1 MTQIQLRRDT
11 AANWASVN
19 PVLASGEPAFETDT
33 GKFKIGDGT
42 TAYNSLDY
50 IGAGDL
56 PDNITTLGNTFNGA
70 GQLVQLDSTGKL
82 PAIDGSKLT
91 NLPLDNAVTME
102 DAVDLNNLTTT
113 GNYYILK
120 DLPNLN
126 TPGKYSGVLC
136 VIQKDTPDR
145 AIQLF
150 YRTSAVYSEVYYRT
164 FVSPDWSEWVN
175 LGISGVDNM
184 VTTDTNQI
192 ISGVKDFSALFKTN
206 MGISLRG
213 KITARD
219 SNDGINPTIIDYQN
233 GSGNIILGEIEQ
245 YTHSSMMKNV
255 GIEIRQNNT
264 SNDAGL
270 YAHKGTDVYPLF
282 DSSNIPTG
290 ALKYWTGTEA
300 DYTGLT
306 TKNADT
312 LYRLTDTNKVYLGTI
327 QLGGA

>member
-33 GKFKIGDGT
+33 GKFKIGDGI

-56 PDNITTLGNTFNGA
+56 PDNITTQGNTFNGA
-70 GQLVQLDSTGKL
+70 NQLVQLDASGKL
-82 PAIDGSKLT
+82 PAIDGSQLT
-91 NLPLDNAVTME
+91 NLPAAT
-102 DAVDLNNLTTT
+102 APT
-113 GNYYILK
+113 
-120 DLPNLN
+120 
-126 TPGKYSGVLC
+126 
-136 VIQKDTPDR
+136 
-145 AIQLF
+145 
-150 YRTSAVYSEVYYRT
+150 
-164 FVSPDWSEWVN
+164 
-175 LGISGVDNM
+175 NM

-192 ISGVKDFSALFKTN
+192 ISGVKDFSASFKTSK
-206 MGISLRG
+206 GISLRG
-213 KITARD
+213 SITARD
-219 SNDGINPTIIDYQN
+219 SQDGINPTIIKYKN
-233 GSGNIILGEIEQ
+233 GAGNIILGEIEQ

-290 ALKYWTGTEA
+290 ALKYWTGTETE
-300 DYTGLT
+300 YTGIG
-306 TKNADT
+306 TKDPDT
-312 LYRLTDTNKVYLGTI
+312 LYRTTDTNKVYLGTI